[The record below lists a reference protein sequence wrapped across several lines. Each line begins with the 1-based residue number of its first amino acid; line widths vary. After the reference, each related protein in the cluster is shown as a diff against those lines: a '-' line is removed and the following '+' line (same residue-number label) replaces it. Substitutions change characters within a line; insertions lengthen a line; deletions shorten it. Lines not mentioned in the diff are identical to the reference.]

1 MTAGLPAVLVVS
13 GGGFQGLAVL
23 RLLAEGSSFR
33 IVVADSLGT
42 TLTAP
47 FADVT
52 RRVPPVAEREAF
64 AEAIRSLCHA
74 EDVRLVLP
82 STDHELEVL
91 RELHAR
97 TARAHGEAA

>member
-42 TLTAP
+42 TLTAS

-52 RRVPPVAEREAF
+52 RRVPPVAERDAF
-64 AEAIRSLCHA
+64 AEAIRSLCRA
-74 EDVRLVLP
+74 KCAGCRGSRGELP
-82 STDHELEVL
+82 VAATGP
-91 RELHAR
+91 AR
-97 TARAHGEAA
+97 